1 VVPEVDGVNSSLV
14 DGKLAE
20 VAVVVLAVGRQ
31 EAAAAVDGK
40 LEEDP
45 VVVVEVGHKG
55 QLRQQ
60 PIVVGNQVHHQDGR
74 DLVVNQAVVVAV
86 VDGVNN
92 PTVAAVVGKLVEIQ
106 VPVLVGKLVEIQDPV
121 LVGKLGEIQ
130 GQAVD
135 GNKVHHQLDGPK
147 VAAALEAVGTQVV
160 AEIVDGQL
168 VGHPAEIADG
178 QPVATVDGQQVEHLA
193 VETVDGLLEP
203 PQVEVEVEGVGL
215 KVGPEEVDQNNT
227 IQTVVGE
234 L

>member
-1 VVPEVDGVNSSLV
+1 
-14 DGKLAE
+14 
-20 VAVVVLAVGRQ
+20 
-31 EAAAAVDGK
+31 VDGK

-45 VVVVEVGHKG
+45 VVVVVGHKVQ
-55 QLRQQ
+55 QLRQ
-60 PIVVGNQVHHQDGR
+60 PIVVGNQVHHQAGR

-92 PTVAAVVGKLVEIQ
+92 PTVAAVVGKLEEIQ
-106 VPVLVGKLVEIQDPV
+106 VPVLVGKLVEIQVPV

-160 AEIVDGQL
+160 AETVDGQL
-168 VGHPAEIADG
+168 LGHPAEIADG
-178 QPVATVDGQQVEHLA
+178 QLVATVGGQQVEHLA
-193 VETVDGLLEP
+193 VETVDGLLER
-203 PQVEVEVEGVGL
+203 PQVEVEVEVVGH
-215 KVGPEEVDQNNT
+215 KVDPEEVDQSNT